1 MGPSV
6 SVPAAAPTE
15 AVEIRPP
22 ADVDIAFIRATWREG
37 HRQSPGMQRLPFHLF
52 KRTRGAIIDTLL
64 NRNDTHLLAAY
75 VPSDDPRWPERVA
88 GWIAWTPG
96 RVPALHWVYVRAGEN
111 GYRQRGMAT
120 LLFEQSGIG
129 GRLIY
134 TFVGAQRPDRMVKVQ
149 TADGAKMLGRK
160 WGGKPYSEV
169 LLEAGAARGVYAAL
183 VPIEEFLSDA

>member
-1 MGPSV
+1 MTYPSPQATP
-6 SVPAAAPTE
+6 SE
-15 AVEIRPP
+15 LAVDIRPP
-22 ADVDIAFIRATWREG
+22 ADIDVPFIRATWREG
-37 HRQSPGMQRLPFHLF
+37 HRQSPGMQRMPHHVF
-52 KRTRGAIIDTLL
+52 KRTRGALIDTLL
-64 NRNDTHLLAAY
+64 GRNDTHLLAAY

-96 RVPALHWVYVRAGEN
+96 RVPALHWMYVRAGEN

-169 LLEAGAARGVYAAL
+169 LLEAGARRGTFAAFVDINEWL
-183 VPIEEFLSDA
+183 E